1 MASVEVK
8 FMIYEI
14 RLSCDKSELAE
25 AILVWPSPKSQA
37 YCTLDWP
44 DSMFLVKCC
53 VGQLSVYFIRNRLA
67 V

>member
-1 MASVEVK
+1 MARVEGK

-53 VGQLSVYFIRNRLA
+53 VGQ
-67 V
+67 